1 MPTNEK
7 ELIALAKTAR
17 KSNCI
22 PPELASCFNQRGN
35 WIGAPWAWS
44 KSTILSTARIMRGL
58 TLPARQRF
66 RRIGVRRVLLTSLE
80 IVQPTISR
88 WDEVHGNVL
97 IDDGIE
103 WEDERLEL
111 IHGGLMVGRKATIKL
126 RRLETVVGEFRTH
139 FLRPC
144 RIDVPQL
151 LQIGGSATMRCKLPP
166 RLEHVAGSLRLHH
179 NRAVSLQALESVGGT
194 LEIIGSRGVRADE
207 LLSIG
212 GDLLLPR
219 SNYFF
224 HAEKL
229 REVGGSLMASEALV
243 FIAPELIRVGGDA
256 DTQRAHQFP
265 SRKLRVGGTWHAH
278 PDVIA
283 HIAACARACEIIGTS
298 RDEIT
303 L

>member
-7 ELIALAKTAR
+7 ELIALAKAAR

-44 KSTILSTARIMRGL
+44 ISTILSTARIMREL

-111 IHGGLMVGRKATIKL
+111 IHGSLMAGKKVTIKL
-126 RRLETVVGEFRTH
+126 PRLETVVGDLRTH
-139 FLRPC
+139 VLRRC
-144 RIDVPQL
+144 RVDAPNL
-151 LQIGGSATMRCKLPP
+151 RQIGGNMHVGSKLPP
-166 RLEHVAGSLRLHH
+166 RLEIIGGSLHIHH
-179 NRAVSLQALESVGGT
+179 LRAVSLKTLEFIGGT
-194 LEIIGSRGVRADE
+194 LKIIGSRGVRADE
-207 LLSIG
+207 LVSIG

-219 SNYFF
+219 SNIFF

-229 REVGGSLMASEALV
+229 REVGGSM
-243 FIAPELIRVGGDA
+243 IAPETIVIIAPDLLRIGGDV
-256 DTQRAHQFP
+256 DTRRAHQFH

-278 PDVIA
+278 PAVTT
-283 HIAACARACEIIGTS
+283 HMAACARACEIIGTS
-298 RDEIT
+298 KDEMT